1 MLADIEAVC
10 GLTFIGLCIFFKE
23 NGVFSLCLGLN
34 IQDVGHLHP
43 YGKDTDSKGEEI
55 KLQFHCDPVTS

>member
-1 MLADIEAVC
+1 MVSLLLGYV
-10 GLTFIGLCIFFKE
+10 FFLKKME
-23 NGVFSLCLGLN
+23 FFSLCLGLN